1 MGTGQST
8 SEEIMAKVF
17 ANSEHS
23 QEELDEEIPDD
34 ARGTEE
40 HVSKERELVKEY
52 AWPEGIYE
60 QPELGHVVAEKS
72 AGRDFQME
80 IQSEVGKSPR
90 KVGGLGQSTNAKS
103 VGQEGGICK
112 MQGEGRGF
120 KRLSVEGRMTLND
133 RRRQEIMNGH
143 DVIIISDEEG

>member
-34 ARGTEE
+34 AWGTEE

-72 AGRDFQME
+72 AEETSRWKFR
-80 IQSEVGKSPR
+80 VK
-90 KVGGLGQSTNAKS
+90 LAN
-103 VGQEGGICK
+103 
-112 MQGEGRGF
+112 
-120 KRLSVEGRMTLND
+120 
-133 RRRQEIMNGH
+133 RQEKLVDLGKVQTLKVW
-143 DVIIISDEEG
+143 DKKEGYARCKEKVVASSV